1 MAVGASLTT
10 LPDHK
15 AWLHLAQP
23 LCPSDQLQRL
33 NRNPGD
39 LISQIKRVPE
49 HLQRKAWTLLP
60 RRMTAPTE
68 NSLSN
73 LPKESVG
80 MVMAIHP
87 RKKLHPDN
95 TEDAR
100 ITILQI
106 MPAETQECTKVNAA
120 DRSDKHRSY
129 ETGLNAASRMA
140 TISNDA
146 TAGEISSQRR
156 LRNSRTMDLTCST
169 DSLPQT
175 NLVTKC

>member
-1 MAVGASLTT
+1 MAVVANLTT
-10 LPDHK
+10 LPDH
-15 AWLHLAQP
+15 
-23 LCPSDQLQRL
+23 SL

-39 LISQIKRVPE
+39 LISQKKRAPE
-49 HLQRKAWTLLP
+49 RLQRKALP
-60 RRMTAPTE
+60 RRVTAPTE

-106 MPAETQECTKVNAA
+106 MSAETQECTKVNAA

-140 TISNDA
+140 TISNDV

-156 LRNSRTMDLTCST
+156 LRSSRTMDLTCST
-169 DSLPQT
+169 DSLPRT